1 MAAYRVR
8 HEAGEALGAI
18 GTPECLQLLERYQT
32 DPCLE
37 VAQTCQL
44 ALQRIQYY
52 DRLQS
57 SASSASEQQSTLGT
71 AAAGSSSSSG
81 PRSVVEG
88 THDSTSA
95 AEESASPYL
104 SVDPAPAA
112 PASTPTAQLRATLLD
127 ERAPIF
133 ERYRA
138 LFALRNKV
146 LAPPPWPAPSRG
158 SQRCSGSVLV
168 RWVLD
173 SQTMCQRLAAA
184 FQRAGLDTGY
194 HRDCLRCPG
203 QGTNGMLRSVSLCLM
218 GDLPDLPSALP
229 GHHDRLGGFLTGISA
244 LRLAHAARAESLCR
258 VEQKPSRRWTIA
270 CRATARC

>member
-1 MAAYRVR
+1 MTAFRVR

-18 GTPECLQLLERYQT
+18 GTPECLQLLEQYQK

-52 DRLQS
+52 NRLQS
-57 SASSASEQQSTLGT
+57 SASSNPEQPFTPGT
-71 AAAGSSSSSG
+71 AATSSSPSSP
-81 PRSVVEG
+81 PRGVLEG
-88 THDSTSA
+88 THNSTGA

-112 PASTPTAQLRATLLD
+112 PASTPTEQLRATLLD

-146 LAPPPWPAPSRG
+146 LASLPWLAWHAGKCPPLCNQT
-158 SQRCSGSVLV
+158 SQPCYLLCQSINAGWRCVPLC
-168 RWVLD
+168 D
-173 SQTMCQRLAAA
+173 QTIS
-184 FQRAGLDTGY
+184 D
-194 HRDCLRCPG
+194 
-203 QGTNGMLRSVSLCLM
+203 MLC
-218 GDLPDLPSALP
+218 ALP
-229 GHHDRLGGFLTGISA
+229 EHRYRSEVFLTRRST
-244 LRLAHAARAESLCR
+244 LRLAHAARGVPLCR
-258 VEQKPSRRWTIA
+258 VELKPSGR
-270 CRATARC
+270 